1 MSVNVINK
9 LESAAAGEAKPKVPR
24 SKASAKVALFG
35 IFGIQNL
42 GNECT
47 LQAIVHNARE
57 RVFDGQ
63 LLAISFSPEDTLRR
77 HNLTA
82 LPMSFQDFSNVR
94 PGRIARLLRILFKR
108 IPGELA
114 NWTKA
119 IKHLRGTDLVV
130 MTGTGMLTD
139 YSTTAFSFPYH
150 VFRWALAAR
159 LAGCRVRF
167 VGVGVGPIYQRMS
180 RQFIRWA
187 LKLADYKS
195 FRDEFSKSRIRG
207 VYDSSKDH
215 VFPDLAFS
223 LPQVMFP
230 PRRARGR
237 QKQQIGLGIM
247 DHRDIHL
254 FSGVEQ
260 EAEYSAYLDKMCEF
274 VEWLIHHDYQVRILQ
289 GDAKHDPR
297 ARADLKERLEKRG
310 TRYEKAGIFDEGGS
324 SVEELLEQLA
334 QVDLIVSPR
343 FHNLLLGMMMNIPA
357 ISISYDPKSDALL
370 EGMGL
375 GRYRQELF
383 KLDVHLLV
391 QHFIELQGRIQEVKP
406 IIHEKAN
413 YYRALLDQQ
422 YDLIFGDVDRL
433 AARRAKLQ

>member
-1 MSVNVINK
+1 MSTDIAQIRSTPSR
-9 LESAAAGEAKPKVPR
+9 EAQAPERGAKP
-24 SKASAKVALFG
+24 AAKVAFFG
-35 IFGIQNL
+35 IFGVQNL

-57 RVFDGQ
+57 RLSDGKFC
-63 LLAISFSPEDTLRR
+63 AISFNPDDTLAR
-77 HNLTA
+77 HHLA
-82 LPMSFQDFSNVR
+82 ASPMSRQNYTRIR
-94 PGRIARLLRILFKR
+94 PGRLAKIFRILFRR
-108 IPGELA
+108 IPGELIDWV
-114 NWTKA
+114 NA
-119 IKHLRGTDLVV
+119 IKALRGKDLVV

-139 YSTTAFSFPYH
+139 YSTTAFGFPYH
-150 VFRWALAAR
+150 VFRWSLAAR

-260 EAEYSAYLDKMCEF
+260 EAEYSAYLDKM
-274 VEWLIHHDYQVRILQ
+274 
-289 GDAKHDPR
+289 
-297 ARADLKERLEKRG
+297 
-310 TRYEKAGIFDEGGS
+310 
-324 SVEELLEQLA
+324 
-334 QVDLIVSPR
+334 
-343 FHNLLLGMMMNIPA
+343 
-357 ISISYDPKSDALL
+357 
-370 EGMGL
+370 
-375 GRYRQELF
+375 
-383 KLDVHLLV
+383 
-391 QHFIELQGRIQEVKP
+391 
-406 IIHEKAN
+406 
-413 YYRALLDQQ
+413 
-422 YDLIFGDVDRL
+422 
-433 AARRAKLQ
+433 

>member
-24 SKASAKVALFG
+24 SKASAKVAFFG

-57 RVFDGQ
+57 RVVDGQ

-159 LAGCRVRF
+159 LAGAKVRF
-167 VGVGVGPIYQRMS
+167 VGVGVGPMYQAMS
-180 RQFIRWA
+180 RKFVRWA
-187 LKLADYKS
+187 LELADYRS
-195 FRDEFSKSRIRG
+195 FRDEFSKKRIAK
-207 VYDSSKDH
+207 VFDSSKDS

-223 LPQVMFP
+223 LPKEIFP
-230 PRRARGR
+230 PRRNRGHER
-237 QKQQIGLGIM
+237 QQIGLGIM
-247 DHRDIHL
+247 DHRDIHM
-254 FSGVEQ
+254 FNVEEQ
-260 EAEYSAYLDKMCEF
+260 EAAYSAYLDKMCEF
-274 VEWLIHHDYQVRILQ
+274 VQWLITHDYHVRILQ
-289 GDAKHDPR
+289 GDARHDPR
-297 ARADLKERLEKRG
+297 ARADLKARLE
-310 TRYEKAGIFDEGGS
+310 
-324 SVEELLEQLA
+324 Q
-334 QVDLIVSPR
+334 
-343 FHNLLLGMMMNIPA
+343 
-357 ISISYDPKSDALL
+357 
-370 EGMGL
+370 
-375 GRYRQELF
+375 
-383 KLDVHLLV
+383 
-391 QHFIELQGRIQEVKP
+391 
-406 IIHEKAN
+406 
-413 YYRALLDQQ
+413 
-422 YDLIFGDVDRL
+422 
-433 AARRAKLQ
+433 